1 MNSKLR
7 YLAMLH
13 CVKCEAEGF
22 PCGCS
27 NKLAKKQL
35 EAEQKHQALENEL
48 NGYKTNL
55 IKNSIRMCQTYMGD
69 HAYNRGNL
77 QVGRMAALLAS
88 AVCISDQQ
96 QECSSFAGL

>member
-1 MNSKLR
+1 M
-7 YLAMLH
+7 AMSDFGND
-13 CVKCEAEGF
+13 C
-22 PCGCS
+22 CS
-27 NKLAKKQL
+27 NQLAKKQL

-77 QVGRMAALLAS
+77 QVIEKLFEAALD
-88 AVCISDQQ
+88 V
-96 QECSSFAGL
+96 AGMLWRVLQARRV